1 MLLVN
6 TLSTVIRMPHWF
18 PGASFKREGSKML
31 PHVTAA
37 IDEPYA
43 VVQAALVRFAIL
55 ISWQARHIHC
65 LWFRRTG
72 QLRIPSP
79 RV

>member
-1 MLLVN
+1 MPLVIM
-6 TLSTVIRMPHWF
+6 SSSVIRMPHWF

-55 ISWQARHIHC
+55 I
-65 LWFRRTG
+65 
-72 QLRIPSP
+72 P
-79 RV
+79 